1 MAVDAIFVIIHQF
14 HAPIPYYDL
23 DMILSSIAPIEE
35 RSGERF
41 REREREKDE
50 EAELHSRS
58 GFGVCGVK
66 LLPLRERRRPRL
78 RRLHRCLHHRLR

>member
-41 REREREKDE
+41 REREKDE
-50 EAELHSRS
+50 EAELHSCS
-58 GFGVCGVK
+58 GFGLCGVK

-78 RRLHRCLHHRLR
+78 RRLHRCLHHGLR